1 MQPIHMKYFLLSLI
15 LVCHF
20 AAKSQYFQKHEV
32 YSGNFLEPRSFH
44 VLDSNLYYLGND
56 LDEEVDRALFKTN
69 GLIGDVDK
77 IRDSNQ
83 NVLDCLGILGTEQDL
98 LYLYARINDEP
109 FQVWYTDGTSEG
121 TQLLGQIYEPDF
133 PAEGTATYTLNEIN
147 GVVLFNVVASNG
159 DSPSN
164 EIWKT
169 DGTESGTSI
178 LLEINTEGN
187 GLSSDLIKMGDY
199 IYFIGNDGSSGFELW
214 KTDGTSEGTM
224 IVKDINPDGNGAS
237 FNHWVIF
244 QNELYFHG
252 DDGAL
257 GKELWK
263 TDGTEEGT
271 NLVKD
276 INPGDSDG
284 LITFPWESMIE
295 FDNYL
300 LFMAQDGELG
310 MELWSTDGT
319 EQGTELVID
328 LNTGEG
334 SSFPKNFTEFDGKI
348 HFNAEDGTG
357 AKLWATDGTV
367 EGTIQIAP
375 DEEINNPGQFFVVND
390 ELVFRNIIGVSTELW
405 RTDGTNSGTYQI
417 SPEIY
422 DEEWSL
428 QSFGDFAFFGGR
440 LFLEAKLNDTSDLWS
455 YGATD
460 LFLSTSDFENTIELK
475 IFPNPAKEMFW
486 IQSEEP
492 LEMLSIYNL
501 EGRLIRNSALNGLKE
516 VSVLISDLPA
526 GGTYLLEL
534 TSGDKA
540 AVKKVILQK

>member
-1 MQPIHMKYFLLSLI
+1 M
-15 LVCHF
+15 CHF
-20 AAKSQYFQKHEV
+20 AANSQYFEKHEV
-32 YSGNFLEPRSFH
+32 YSGNFIEPRSFH
-44 VLDSNLYYLGND
+44 VLDGNLYYLGND
-56 LDEEVDRALFKTN
+56 QDEEVERALFKTN
-69 GLIGDVDK
+69 GLIENIEK
-77 IRDSNQ
+77 IRDDNQ
-83 NVLDCLGILGTEQDL
+83 NTLDCLDILGAAQGL
-98 LYLYARINDEP
+98 LYLYARIDDEP

-121 TQLLGQIYEPDF
+121 TQLLSQIYEPDF
-133 PAEGTATYTLNEIN
+133 PAEGTATNTLNEIN
-147 GVVLFNVVASNG
+147 GVVLFNVVGSNG
-159 DSPSN
+159 GIPSN

-178 LLEINTEGN
+178 LLEINSEGY

-214 KTDGTSEGTM
+214 KTDGTSAGTV
-224 IVKDINPDGNGAS
+224 IVKDINPNGNGAS
-237 FNHWVIF
+237 LSHWVIF
-244 QNELYFHG
+244 QNELYFQG
-252 DDGAL
+252 DDGTL

-271 NLVKD
+271 ILVKD

-284 LITFPWESMIE
+284 FITFPNIRMIRY
-295 FDNYL
+295 NNSI
-300 LFMAQDGELG
+300 LFMAQDGDSG

-328 LNTGEG
+328 LNTGSG
-334 SSFPKNFTEFDGKI
+334 SSFPKNFAEFDGKVY
-348 HFNAEDGTG
+348 FNAQDGTG
-357 AKLWATDGTV
+357 TRLWATNGTAN
-367 EGTIQIAP
+367 GTIQIAA
-375 DEEINNPGQFFVVND
+375 DEEINNPRQFFVVD
-390 ELVFRNIIGVSTELW
+390 GELVFRNIIGVSTELW

-428 QSFGDFAFFGGR
+428 QSFGDFALFGER

-475 IFPNPAKEMFW
+475 IFPNPAKEMIW

-492 LEMLSIYNL
+492 LEMLRIYNL
-501 EGRLIRNSALNGLKE
+501 EGRLIRSSALNGLKE
-516 VSVLISDLPA
+516 VPVLISDLPA